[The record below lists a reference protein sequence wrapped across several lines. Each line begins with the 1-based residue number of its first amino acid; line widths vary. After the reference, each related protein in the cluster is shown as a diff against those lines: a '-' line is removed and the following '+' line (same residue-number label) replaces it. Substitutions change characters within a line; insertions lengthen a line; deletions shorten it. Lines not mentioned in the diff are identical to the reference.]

1 MAGAHARTE
10 GGASTV
16 QEAARDDVAVEVDV
30 GGRGDPAILVI
41 APMNAKGLFGG
52 TSQAQCVQGG
62 RRRRTLPSS
71 DGIQQVTRCTRSSL
85 VTSKT
90 GRDRS
95 SHSIQAEN
103 PRWVIIGGMQL
114 QNGGSCQRSLCRR
127 GEVSEVSA
135 PPRVS
140 KDGDYR
146 CRREGR
152 RRSWPEDCASSML
165 ESTGGRT
172 HEAL

>member
-1 MAGAHARTE
+1 MAGAHARAE
-10 GGASTV
+10 GGAGTV
-16 QEAARDDVAVEVDV
+16 QEAAGDDVAVEVDV
-30 GGRGDPAILVI
+30 RGRSDLAVLII
-41 APMNAKGLFGG
+41 APMNAEGLFRGALD
-52 TSQAQCVQGG
+52 QARCMG

-90 GRDRS
+90 DRGWS

-103 PRWVIIGGMQL
+103 PRWVIMGGMQL
-114 QNGGSCQRSLCRR
+114 QNGSSCQRSLCHRPR
-127 GEVSEVSA
+127 GGVRSNAQGFQTPGTIAADE
-135 PPRVS
+135 
-140 KDGDYR
+140 KG
-146 CRREGR
+146 G

-172 HEAL
+172 REAL